1 MAATN
6 VARKLRR
13 GGKSATGLAV
23 IGAAAATGAAAVLG
37 AAPPAVAALDVTQ
50 EVYTAGP
57 LLGLLPT
64 LGIDTITIPLGTLP
78 VVGDTNLTLDFN
90 PISGSTIDLYNTIN
104 ALTFAKRALSAT
116 TYDRVLGPPADPT
129 NQFPATF
136 GSGIAA
142 RNLVDAYRAQIS
154 SVNGTTAPGYT
165 PFQPGA
171 GSIVNTTNQVLAFL
185 RNPLRP
191 NGGLDARFAPILNLF
206 VVDTTVPAAGANSST
221 GIKLNTATLDV
232 TWAYDLLS
240 DFPVTLNPFSLTN
253 SLFAALPTNLLGGV
267 SLKGIED
274 TTALGLNVASVL
286 GIVNRISG
294 GLVGVDDG
302 KAWYG
307 TLLPND
313 LPILELLRLPSRL
326 INAVFGLDLGTPIAD
341 ALQPAL
347 TILVNTGYSDVVTPA
362 DIAADPALAQKYQ
375 PYDRTFLTSGT
386 PETFLSVAPLT
397 PGEWLQV
404 PGDVIEA
411 LITGFRDVFFPPAPQ
426 TPPASVVS
434 PAAATVLSVTEAPAV
449 LAAPVAEVAD
459 GPAAE
464 VAVAM
469 HMSDGTPES
478 APGSDVAIAVDPVEA
493 ESTEPAASPRKARG
507 SSARSAPA
515 AESSEAAAPR
525 AGAVH
530 RSARQDAGSS
540 APGRSAVRAA
550 AN

>member
-1 MAATN
+1 MP
-6 VARKLRR
+6 
-13 GGKSATGLAV
+13 
-23 IGAAAATGAAAVLG
+23 
-37 AAPPAVAALDVTQ
+37 PPAVAGLNVTQ

-57 LLGLLPT
+57 LFGLLPT
-64 LGIDTITIPLGTLP
+64 LGIDTITIPLGALP
-78 VVGDTNLTLDFN
+78 VVGDTNLSLDFN
-90 PISGSTIDLYNTIN
+90 LISGSTIDLYNTIN

-129 NQFPATF
+129 TQFPATF

-142 RNLVDAYRAQIS
+142 HNLVDAYRAQIS
-154 SVNGTTAPGYT
+154 SVNGTTAPGDT

-171 GSIVNTTNQVLAFL
+171 GSIVNTT
-185 RNPLRP
+185 
-191 NGGLDARFAPILNLF
+191 
-206 VVDTTVPAAGANSST
+206 VPAAGVNSST
-221 GIKLNTATLDV
+221 GITLNTATLDV

-294 GLVGVDDG
+294 GLAGVDDG

-307 TLLPND
+307 TRLPND
-313 LPILELLRLPSRL
+313 LPILKLLRLPSRL
-326 INAVFGLDLGTPIAD
+326 INAVFGLDLGTPVAD

-362 DIAADPALAQKYQ
+362 DIAADPALAQKYP

-397 PGEWLQV
+397 LGEWLQV

-426 TPPASVVS
+426 TPPASVIN
-434 PAAATVLSVTEAPAV
+434 PAAATVLSVTQAPAV
-449 LAAPVAEVAD
+449 LAQPVAEVAD
-459 GPAAE
+459 EPAAE

-469 HMSDGTPES
+469 QAGATPES
-478 APGSDVAIAVDPVEA
+478 APGSDVAITVDSVEV
-493 ESTEPAASPRKARG
+493 ESPEPTGSPRKARG
-507 SSARSAPA
+507 SSVLSAPA

-540 APGRSAVRAA
+540 APRRSAVRSA

>member
-1 MAATN
+1 MAAVT
-6 VARKLRR
+6 VARTRRR
-13 GGKSATGLAV
+13 GVKSATRLAV
-23 IGAAAATGAAAVLG
+23 IGAATATGAAAVLG
-37 AAPPAVAALDVTQ
+37 AAPPAIAAVDITQ
-50 EVYTAGP
+50 EIYTAGP

-64 LGIDTITIPLGTLP
+64 LGIDTITIPLGVLP
-78 VVGDTNLTLDFN
+78 VVGDANLTLGFN
-90 PISGSTIDLYNTIN
+90 PISGSTVDMYNIIN
-104 ALTFAKRALSAT
+104 ALTFAKRAFSAT

-129 NQFPATF
+129 TQFPATF

-142 RNLVDAYRAQIS
+142 RNLVAAYRAQIS
-154 SVNGTTAPGYT
+154 SVNGITPPGYT
-165 PFQPGA
+165 PFQAGA

-206 VVDTTVPAAGANSST
+206 GVDTTVPAAGVNSST

-232 TWAYDLLS
+232 TWAYDLFS

-274 TTALGLNVASVL
+274 TTALGVNVASVL
-286 GIVNRISG
+286 GIINRISG
-294 GLVGVDDG
+294 GLAGVDDG

-313 LPILELLRLPSRL
+313 LPILEPLRLPARL
-326 INAVFGLDLGTPIAD
+326 LNAIFGLDLGTPFAD

-362 DIAADPALAQKYQ
+362 DIAADPALADKYQ

-386 PETFLSVAPLT
+386 TETFLSVSPLT
-397 PGEWLQV
+397 PAEWLQV
-404 PGDVIEA
+404 PGDVFQA
-411 LITGFRDVFFPPAPQ
+411 LITGFRDVFVPPAPQ
-426 TPPASVVS
+426 TPPASVLN
-434 PAAATVLSVTEAPAV
+434 AAASTVLSVEPAPAV
-449 LAAPVAEVAD
+449 VAQPVAGV
-459 GPAAE
+459 PAVEAA
-464 VAVAM
+464 VAVQA
-469 HMSDGTPES
+469 DATPTS
-478 APGSDVAIAVDPVEA
+478 SPGSDVAVAVDPAVDPVEA
-493 ESTEPAASPRKARG
+493 ESPEPAASPRKARG
-507 SSARSAPA
+507 STALSTPA

-540 APGRSAVRAA
+540 APRRSAVRAA